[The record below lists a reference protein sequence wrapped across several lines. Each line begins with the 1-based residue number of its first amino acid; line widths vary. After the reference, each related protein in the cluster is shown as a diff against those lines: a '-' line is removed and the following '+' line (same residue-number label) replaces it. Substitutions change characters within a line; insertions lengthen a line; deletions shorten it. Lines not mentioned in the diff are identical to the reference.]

1 MSKWST
7 ILRIGRKVVDNPAT
21 RSVGRSVISPAKTLS
36 TAGSAVKSAT
46 IGAGVGYVGWQALV
60 NDKPVVRT
68 VADVAIGS
76 ENVDAVVDTTS
87 NVVNKTGELV
97 HSTGEAIS
105 SVAEGARQSTS
116 MLGGIS
122 DFMQNMTGGQGGNM
136 FSNFFFNIFKGN
148 VSGLSIAGL
157 LAAGLMIFGRTGFLG
172 KIGGVLLAMMLIG
185 NNSRIAQS
193 PVTAQVA
200 PEQQSGGI
208 RR

>member
-21 RSVGRSVISPAKTLS
+21 RSLGQSVASPAKTLS
-36 TAGSAVKSAT
+36 AAGSAVKSAT

-76 ENVDAVVDTTS
+76 DNVDAVVETTS
-87 NVVNKTGELV
+87 NAVDKAGELV
-97 HSTGEAIS
+97 RGTGEAIS
-105 SVAEGARQSTS
+105 NVAEGAKQSTS
-116 MLGGIS
+116 MLGGIY

-136 FSNFFFNIFKGN
+136 FSNFFSNIFKGN

-185 NNSRIAQS
+185 NNSRIAQT
-193 PVTAQVA
+193 PVAAQVA
-200 PEQQSGGI
+200 PEQQSGGL

>member
-136 FSNFFFNIFKGN
+136 FSNFFSNIFKGN

-193 PVTAQVA
+193 PVTAQVT